1 MPENMVQKSMKRNQS
16 DQVQNNYNYDIQD
29 EEMDEDSKQ
38 IKLPV
43 SSGIKVFHKREQEG
57 EIKFVEKIVYKHKD
71 IQ

>member
-1 MPENMVQKSMKRNQS
+1 
-16 DQVQNNYNYDIQD
+16 
-29 EEMDEDSKQ
+29 MDEDSK

-43 SSGIKVFHKREQEG
+43 SSGNKVFVKKEQEG